1 MSLRVTQV
9 LLGLSLL
16 LNAFIVGG
24 FVYHTWFE
32 PPHRPVAGGPPPPG
46 QPGQPGRWGN
56 PLEALAQDLKLDEE
70 QRKAVQPVIDEYAS
84 TRRDRWR
91 DIGKIRE
98 EMSTEL
104 QKPSFDWTKVDTLI
118 DRMTVLRAE
127 QQKQN
132 LRAVE
137 QMAAKLK
144 PEQQAELHKIL
155 GERYGGQ
162 GWRREGGPGGPRPP
176 RPPQ

>member
-1 MSLRVTQV
+1 MSPRVTQA

-16 LNAFIVGG
+16 LNAFVLAG
-24 FVYHTWFE
+24 FVVNTWFE
-32 PPHRPVAGGPPPPG
+32 PQHRPVAGSRPPPPPG
-46 QPGQPGRWGN
+46 QQNRWPN
-56 PLEALAQDLKLDEE
+56 PLEALAQDLKLDDE
-70 QRKAVQPVIDEYAS
+70 QRKTVQPIIDEYGN

-98 EMSTEL
+98 AMSAEL
-104 QKPSFDWTKVDTLI
+104 QKPSFDWPKVDALV
-118 DRMTVLRAE
+118 DQMTVLRAE

-137 QMAAKLK
+137 QMASKLK

>member
-16 LNAFIVGG
+16 LNVFVLGG
-24 FVYHTWFE
+24 FAYYTWFE
-32 PPHRPVAGGPPPPG
+32 PHPPPMAGRPPPG
-46 QPGQPGRWGN
+46 QQPGRWGN
-56 PLEALAQDLKLDEE
+56 PLEALAQDLKLDES
-70 QRKAVQPVIDEYAS
+70 QRKDVQPIIEEYGNS
-84 TRRDRWR
+84 RRDRWR

-98 EMSTEL
+98 AMSAEL
-104 QKPSFDWTKVDTLI
+104 QKPAFDWAKIDALVDQ
-118 DRMTVLRAE
+118 MTVLRAE

-137 QMAAKLK
+137 RMAAKLS
-144 PEQQAELHKIL
+144 PEKQAELHKIL
-155 GERYGGQ
+155 AERYGGQ
-162 GWRREGGPGGPRPP
+162 GWRQGGPGGPRGQ

>member
-1 MSLRVTQV
+1 MS
-9 LLGLSLL
+9 
-16 LNAFIVGG
+16 VGG
-24 FVYHTWFE
+24 
-32 PPHRPVAGGPPPPG
+32 RPPPPPG
-46 QPGQPGRWGN
+46 QANRFGN
-56 PLEALAQDLKLDEE
+56 PLEALAQDLKLDDA
-70 QRKAVQPVIDEYAS
+70 QRKAVQPVIDDYAN

-98 EMSTEL
+98 EMSAEL
-104 QKPSFDWTKVDTLI
+104 QKPSFDWAKVDALV

-137 QMAAKLK
+137 QMANKLTPDK
-144 PEQQAELHKIL
+144 QAELHKIL

-162 GWRREGGPGGPRPP
+162 PWRQGGGPGQRPP